1 MASRSQN
8 TFKKKARE
16 EAKRRKKKDKETRK
30 MERKDIKSNEVPAEG
45 VEDPDL
51 EGIVPGPQPLPDEWN
66 S

>member
-16 EAKRRKKKDKETRK
+16 EAKRRKKKAKEARK
-30 MERKDIKSNEVPAEG
+30 LERKDIKSDEVSEEG

-51 EGIVPGPQPLPDEWN
+51 AGIIPGPQPLPEEWDE
-66 S
+66 